1 MSVPQLESYQIGFGK
16 PVVLLHAFPLSHQLW
31 MDLVPPRGF
40 QLILPDFPG
49 FGNSPLPVGG
59 LSLAEAAQGLENHLI
74 QKGIHEPVILGGISM
89 GGYWAME
96 FIRQFPHHVDKVL
109 FVSTRP
115 GLDKPEARQNRL
127 KMADRVEKEGVG
139 FLAAA
144 MIPGL
149 LGKTTLAHKPL
160 AAERLTEWIQK
171 TNPAAVALAQRAM
184 ADRRDQTELM
194 AGLKAK
200 TLVVAGLEDALIP
213 STEAETMAK
222 AIAGSRLRLLEG
234 VGHLVPLEDPNGFQK
249 ILQGFLSELA

>member
-1 MSVPQLESYQIGFGK
+1 MSVPQLESYQLGFGK
-16 PVVLLHAFPLSHQLW
+16 PVVLLHAFPLSNQLW
-31 MDLVPPRGF
+31 MYLTPPPGF

-49 FGNSPLPVGG
+49 FGNSPLAPAG
-59 LSLAEAAQGLENHLI
+59 LSLVEAAQGLENHLI

-96 FIRQFPHHVDKVL
+96 FIRQFPHQVDKVL

-139 FLAAA
+139 FLAEA

-149 LGKTTLAHKPL
+149 LGKSTLTKKPL
-160 AAERLTEWIQK
+160 AAKRLTDWIQK
-171 TNPAAVALAQRAM
+171 TDPAAVALAQRTM
-184 ADRRDQTELM
+184 ADRRDQTGLM
-194 AGLKAK
+194 AGLKVK
-200 TLVVAGLEDALIP
+200 TWVVAGLEDALIP

-222 AIAGSRLRLLEG
+222 TIPGSNLRLLEG
-234 VGHLVPLEDPNGFQK
+234 VGHLVPLEDPAGFQK
-249 ILQGFLSELA
+249 ILDGFLSEPA